1 MRTQTLPAVDLGLR
15 PTNVIEETVRG
26 SIARSVVEAW
36 EGLLVNQSRTSEDEI
51 TLSTISC
58 AASQPRAAAI
68 SAAISVERRAVYR
81 ALPAAASLAGATAGR
96 EMNRAKHCNGDR
108 QISTPSRNISATAAQ
123 SPTVSATAFISF
135 LSSIADHSLVS
146 SNCVLL

>member
-81 ALPAAASLAGATAGR
+81 AVPAAASLAGATAGR